1 MNCLRTPKLL
11 LLLLAL
17 CSTFFVQ
24 AQERTITGKVTDQ
37 QTGKPLEGVSVKI
50 KNTTQGTVTNAEGQ
64 FSLKAPSTE
73 SVISISYVGYLVYET
88 KVGTTPV
95 FTIQLASVDR
105 TLDDVVVVGYGTK
118 KRVNVQGS
126 VATLKAADIEDIPV

>member
-24 AQERTITGKVTDQ
+24 AQERTVTGKVTDQ

-50 KNTTQGTVTNAEGQ
+50 KNTTQERLPMPKASSRSKRPLL
-64 FSLKAPSTE
+64 SL
-73 SVISISYVGYLVYET
+73 
-88 KVGTTPV
+88 
-95 FTIQLASVDR
+95 
-105 TLDDVVVVGYGTK
+105 
-118 KRVNVQGS
+118 
-126 VATLKAADIEDIPV
+126 

>member
-24 AQERTITGKVTDQ
+24 AQERTVTGKVTDQ

-88 KVGTTPV
+88 KVGTTIVP
-95 FTIQLASVDR
+95 LLLRES
-105 TLDDVVVVGYGTK
+105 
-118 KRVNVQGS
+118 N
-126 VATLKAADIEDIPV
+126 